1 MSEEKNEV
9 EVVKGFETWKHDEFK
24 ATEISIIQ
32 PNASLD
38 SAGRITYYH
47 RVTMEAGKVSI
58 AAALM
63 AALEL
68 YRVKNERQGDFVD
81 WCKANLPF
89 SPATAYRY
97 LTVLEKSFGNKGLI
111 YDLCHDTEVN
121 QLAAV
126 YKYTNYTNYQS
137 LYQLYNGEGIVKKSK
152 LGGAGRGQGRKRKQS
167 AEELAKHAEAVSK
180 HAAGVE
186 TLDLAAKLY
195 NAAVLQGGLGE
206 LEDDQLKSVCETAE
220 QIASKAGDIIK
231 SRRSKTL
238 SAAFEK
244 EL

>member
-1 MSEEKNEV
+1 MSKSISVITNQNLV
-9 EVVKGFETWKHDEFK
+9 AVTMPPPG
-24 ATEISIIQ
+24 TE
-32 PNASLD
+32 
-38 SAGRITYYH
+38 SAGRINYFH
-47 RVTMEAGKVSI
+47 RVTKEAGRISI
-58 AAALM
+58 AAAFY
-63 AALEL
+63 AGIEL
-68 YRVKNERQGDFVD
+68 AKV
-81 WCKANLPF
+81 KANIGHGAF
-89 SPATAYRY
+89 QGWVASNCEVKYRTAHNYIHMVTMYFMNNGIELADMLDASDVQRQEAITQVIENCESNS
-97 LTVLEKSFGNKGLI
+97 LTEI
-111 YDLCHDTEVN
+111 YVDL
-121 QLAAV
+121 
-126 YKYTNYTNYQS
+126 
-137 LYQLYNGEGIVKKSK
+137 GIVKKSK
-152 LGGAGRGQGRKRKQS
+152 SNLGGKREGAGRPRKQS
-167 AEELAKHAEAVSK
+167 AEELAKQAEEVAK

>member
-1 MSEEKNEV
+1 MKNAVTKAEPRMIDIIPPGQQMDAAARINYFHTLSKQAGEV
-9 EVVKGFETWKHDEFK
+9 AVKAALYAGMELFK
-24 ATEISIIQ
+24 AKIDHPGTFDAWVDQNCAFGRRTAYNYLSLLTETIGKGADLVGLAEGTDDARTDAI
-32 PNASLD
+32 AEY
-38 SAGRITYYH
+38 AGN
-47 RVTMEAGKVSI
+47 MESKG
-58 AAALM
+58 LT
-63 AALEL
+63 EL
-68 YRVKNERQGDFVD
+68 YVD
-81 WCKANLPF
+81 L
-89 SPATAYRY
+89 
-97 LTVLEKSFGNKGLI
+97 
-111 YDLCHDTEVN
+111 
-121 QLAAV
+121 
-126 YKYTNYTNYQS
+126 
-137 LYQLYNGEGIVKKSK
+137 GIVKKSK
-152 LGGAGRGQGRKRKQS
+152 SNLGGKREGAGRPRKQS
-167 AEELAKHAEAVSK
+167 AEELAKQAEDVAK